1 LGSKHTDRAYSV
13 AVRDFS
19 AWCSRAGM
27 ASVAEINA
35 DRMGDYLAD
44 CSKRLAPASV
54 KQRAICLRKVL
65 AAIADADVA
74 AKALRKVPLP
84 KVATLAR
91 RPSTISERTLERLLH
106 VNTGA
111 TLRALRDRAILVFLV
126 TCFVPVRVLCRLRTG
141 AYERNRKGVRLNLGR
156 WHHSSYPCPG
166 SLARCLDDYLS
177 AGRIAPNV
185 DAYLF
190 RSIAGASGALTE
202 RPLTQPDV
210 YRIVQR
216 QAKAAGIVGLNPRE
230 LRATG
235 LTRFFRLPHELRAA
249 LEIAQNLADHQ
260 SWRSTLRYAPPNARL
275 PREPRRR
282 KDEWGNYIEDEDES
296 DFSWSWDYEDE

>member
-1 LGSKHTDRAYSV
+1 
-13 AVRDFS
+13 
-19 AWCSRAGM
+19 
-27 ASVAEINA
+27 
-35 DRMGDYLAD
+35 
-44 CSKRLAPASV
+44 
-54 KQRAICLRKVL
+54 
-65 AAIADADVA
+65 
-74 AKALRKVPLP
+74 
-84 KVATLAR
+84 
-91 RPSTISERTLERLLH
+91 
-106 VNTGA
+106 
-111 TLRALRDRAILVFLV
+111 
-126 TCFVPVRVLCRLRTG
+126 
-141 AYERNRKGVRLNLGR
+141 
-156 WHHSSYPCPG
+156 
-166 SLARCLDDYLS
+166 
-177 AGRIAPNV
+177 
-185 DAYLF
+185 
-190 RSIAGASGALTE
+190 
-202 RPLTQPDV
+202 V